1 MNSSRARDGA
11 TLIPN
16 LGDEFVEHGPMPLPL
31 DWFAIFRP
39 TKLEQDNG
47 TGRIEVAE
55 HRCR

>member
-1 MNSSRARDGA
+1 MNTSRARDDA

-16 LGDEFVEHGPMPLPL
+16 LGDEFVEHGPCPAARLGLP
-31 DWFAIFRP
+31 FHP